1 MCVSLGME
9 MTSTFISPI
18 LDVMLQSRKERRER
32 IIALHSL
39 MSRFR
44 ADYEVTRFTRNPHIA
59 IDDRKSRSLGCVAKY
74 NDLMQGMSHH
84 GLPRHIAS
92 KYRELK
98 QYVYETWKMDQKE
111 ALDLEQWRVRHIDM
125 GKRLGMVLGAIGGD
139 PNQSL
144 LSSIKMN

>member
-1 MCVSLGME
+1 MSVLTGMV
-9 MTSTFISPI
+9 MSSTFIAPL
-18 LDVMLQSRKERRER
+18 LDVVRQGRKERRAR
-32 IIALHSL
+32 LVQLHSV

-44 ADYEVTRFTRNPHIA
+44 ADYEVTRFTRNPNIS
-59 IDDRKSRSLGCVAKY
+59 IEERKLRSLDCVAKY
-74 NDLMQGMSHH
+74 NDLMQGISHN

-98 QYVYETWKMDQKE
+98 QHVYETWKMDQKE
-111 ALDLEQWRVRHIDM
+111 ALDMEQWRVRHIDM
-125 GKRLGMVLGAIGGD
+125 GKRLGMVLCAIGGD

>member
-1 MCVSLGME
+1 ME

-18 LDVMLQSRKERRER
+18 LDVVLQSRKERRER
-32 IIALHSL
+32 IIELHSL

-44 ADYEVTRFTRNPHIA
+44 ADYEVTRFTRNPNIS
-59 IDDRKSRSLGCVAKY
+59 IEERKLRSLDCVAKY

-92 KYRELK
+92 RFRELK
-98 QYVYETWKMDQKE
+98 DHVFATWKMDQKK
-111 ALDLEQWRVRHIDM
+111 ALDLEHWRVRHIDM
-125 GKRLGMVLGAIGGD
+125 GKRLGLVLRSIGGD
-139 PNQSL
+139 PNQVL